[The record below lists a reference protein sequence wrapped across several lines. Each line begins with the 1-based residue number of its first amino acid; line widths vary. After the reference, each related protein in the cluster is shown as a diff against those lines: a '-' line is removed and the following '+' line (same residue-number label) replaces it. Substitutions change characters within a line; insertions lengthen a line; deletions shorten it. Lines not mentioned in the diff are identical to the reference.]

1 MEIPRVIN
9 DKINDTIYDMYTTR
23 IEKEVLEY
31 EIPKHIAV
39 IMDGN
44 RRYAKEV
51 LGTEDINEGH
61 MLGKEKLREV
71 LDWCLK
77 LDIRYLTVYAF
88 SVENFN
94 RDSHEVDYLMML
106 LAQTLREFAVD
117 PRVQEHKIA
126 IRVLGDYNML
136 PDYVREAMDYA
147 YEATKGFDSYH
158 LNLAIAYSG
167 RQDIT
172 AAVRCIAQD
181 AIDGKIAVDE
191 INEHTFSKYIS
202 TSDMP
207 DPDLVMRTSG
217 EIRISNFLL
226 WQMAYSE
233 LYFTDVYWPGFRYI
247 DLLRAIRTYQ
257 QRHRRFGK

>member
-1 MEIPRVIN
+1 MEIPR
-9 DKINDTIYDMYTTR
+9 KINDTIYDLYTSR

-44 RRYAKEV
+44 RRYAREI
-51 LGTEDINEGH
+51 LGTDDINEGH
-61 MLGKEKLREV
+61 KLGKEKLREV

-94 RDSHEVDYLMML
+94 RDSTEVDYLMVL
-106 LAQTLREFAVD
+106 LAQTMREFADD
-117 PRVQEHKIA
+117 PSVKEHQIA
-126 IRVLGDYNML
+126 IRVLGDPDML

-147 YEATKGFDSYH
+147 YEKTEGYNNYH

-172 AAVRCIAQD
+172 AAVRSIAQN
-181 AIDGKIAVDE
+181 AVDGKIAVEDIDE
-191 INEHTFSKYIS
+191 HVFSRYIS
-202 TSDMP
+202 TCDMP

>member
-1 MEIPRVIN
+1 
-9 DKINDTIYDMYTTR
+9 
-23 IEKEVLEY
+23 
-31 EIPKHIAV
+31 
-39 IMDGN
+39 MDGN
-44 RRYAKEV
+44 RRYAKEI
-51 LGTEDINEGH
+51 LGTDDVNEGH
-61 MLGKEKLREV
+61 ALGKEKLREV
-71 LDWCLK
+71 LDWCFK

-94 RDSHEVDYLMML
+94 RDSNEVDYLMML
-106 LAQTLREFAVD
+106 LAQTLRDFAVD
-117 PRVQEHKIA
+117 PRVKEHKVA
-126 IRVLGDYNML
+126 IRVIGDHDML
-136 PDYVREAMDYA
+136 PDDVREAMDYA
-147 YEATKGFDSYH
+147 YSATEGFDSYH

-172 AAVRCIAQD
+172 AAVRSIAQD
-181 AIDGKIAVDE
+181 AVDGKIAVADIDE
-191 INEHTFSKYIS
+191 RTFGKYIS
-202 TSDMP
+202 TCDMP